1 MARNETVQI
10 DKAGERVDP
19 GSLHTARKQWVV
31 VGSVLAAGDDP
42 ADLTVALRT
51 YQTAKAAQTA
61 DVSGSGKIVIFDIPR
76 EVNGLRFRCRGVTEN
91 AAVTWQM
98 YAGTLG
104 DGFRDVDNTDQ
115 DCDLA
120 YLGQLAYVIGAQVAT
135 DALLIAD
142 TLTITESDW
151 GKRWGYSI
159 NDGSTRPPSTIMN
172 ADRISEGWIDIMGAD
187 LIVAV
192 PTVIGTDAK
201 LVLKG
206 Y

>member
-1 MARNETVQI
+1 MEETVLF
-10 DKAGERVDP
+10 DKAGEKVDP
-19 GSLHTARKQWVV
+19 GSVHTARKIWEA
-31 VGSVLAAGDDP
+31 VGLVLAAGDDP
-42 ADLTVALRT
+42 VDLTVARRT

-61 DVSGSGKIVIFDIPR
+61 ALNGDEKITIFDLPR
-76 EVNGLRFRCRGVTEN
+76 EVNGLRFRCRGVTED
-91 AAVTWQM
+91 AAVTWQI

-104 DGFRDVDNTDQ
+104 DGFRDGDGTTQ

-120 YLGQLAYVIGAQVAT
+120 YLGQLEFVIGAQVAT

-159 NDGSTRPPSTIMN
+159 NGGSTRPPNTITN
-172 ADRISEGWIDIMGAD
+172 TNRISEGWIDLMGAD
-187 LIVAV
+187 VIVAV
-192 PTVIGTDAK
+192 PTTIGTNAT

-206 Y
+206 F

>member
-1 MARNETVQI
+1 MARDETVQI

-19 GSLHTARKQWVV
+19 GSLHTARKQWEIAGSVV
-31 VGSVLAAGDDP
+31 VAGDNP
-42 ADLTVALRT
+42 ADLTVSTRT
-51 YQTAKAAQTA
+51 YKTAKAAQIA
-61 DVSGSGKIVIFDIPR
+61 ALSGNEKIVIFDIPR
-76 EVNGLRFRCRGVTEN
+76 EVNGLRFRCRGVTEG
-91 AAVTWQM
+91 AAVTWQI
-98 YAGTLG
+98 YVGTLG
-104 DGFRDVDNTDQ
+104 DGFRDVDSTDQ

-120 YLGQLAYVIGAQVAT
+120 YLGQLAYVIGAQVAI

-159 NDGSTRPPSTIMN
+159 NDGSTRPPSTITN
-172 ADRISEGWIDIMGAD
+172 TNRISEGWIDLMGAD

-192 PTVIGTDAK
+192 PTVIGIDAK